1 MTTPKKFQFS
11 NGFTLIEVL
20 LFLLVV
26 LALVT
31 ILLSSAGSLT
41 KTRGANLE
49 SIAAKIATCE
59 IEGLRKTDFGSITL
73 TDLVTYPNGEPIT
86 GTCVDNDL
94 PKLPEA
100 RSANKKVTEYA
111 PPDPDIK
118 KIEITVTWT
127 ESTVAKDVKMDTLI
141 YKYGL

>member
-1 MTTPKKFQFS
+1 MLLYAKRLGPQSASWRKG
-11 NGFTLIEVL
+11 GFTLIEVL

-41 KTRGANLE
+41 KTRSANLE
-49 SIAAKIATCE
+49 SIAAKIASCE
-59 IEGLRKTDFGSITL
+59 IEGLRKLAFASLPGSGSVGAPCDA
-73 TDLVTYPNGEPIT
+73 DLS
-86 GTCVDNDL
+86 
-94 PKLPEA
+94 KLPA
-100 RSANKKVTEYA
+100 GSATRTVAGYGS

-118 KIEITVTWT
+118 QITISVTWT
-127 ESTVAKDVKMDTLI
+127 EKGIAKNVKMDTLI